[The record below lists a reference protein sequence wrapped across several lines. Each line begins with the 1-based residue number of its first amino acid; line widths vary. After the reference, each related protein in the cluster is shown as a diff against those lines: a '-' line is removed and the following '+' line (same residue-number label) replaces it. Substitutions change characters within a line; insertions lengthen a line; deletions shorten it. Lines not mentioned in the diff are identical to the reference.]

1 MKLVSSIESIGE
13 YVLLMR
19 ETLAPPD
26 RLREFFKELF
36 KEIYKLG
43 VNSIWLVIVISFF
56 IGAVIVMQLAVNLTI
71 PFLPKFTVG
80 FVSREIILLELSST
94 ILCLILAGKVG
105 SNIASELG
113 TMRITEQVDALQIM
127 GVNAANY
134 LILPKITAFVVF
146 MPVLVIFSMF
156 LALVGGYVLCIVT
169 GTPPVQTYVYGIQF
183 YFQEFFVWTSIAK
196 SMIYGFIIASVSAF
210 HGYNAKGGSIEVGMA
225 STNSIVIN
233 NILIL
238 LTDLMFTQLVMA

>member
-1 MKLVSSIESIGE
+1 MKLIRSFEDIGE
-13 YVLLMR
+13 YVLLMK

-26 RLREFFKELF
+26 RIREFLKEF
-36 KEIYKLG
+36 GKEIYKLG

-56 IGAVIVMQLAVNLTI
+56 IGAVIVMQIAVNVDV
-71 PFLPKFTVG
+71 PFLPRFTIG

-94 ILCLILAGKVG
+94 ILCLLLAGKVG
-105 SNIASELG
+105 SNIASEIG

-134 LILPKITAFVVF
+134 LILPKIMAFVVF
-146 MPVLVIFSMF
+146 MPVLVVFSMF
-156 LALVGGYVLCIVT
+156 LAMVGGYVLCILT
-169 GTPPVQTYVYGIQF
+169 STPTVETYIYGIQF
-183 YFQEFFVWTSIAK
+183 YFKDYFVWASIAK

-210 HGYNAKGGSIEVGMA
+210 HGYRVKGGATEVGMA